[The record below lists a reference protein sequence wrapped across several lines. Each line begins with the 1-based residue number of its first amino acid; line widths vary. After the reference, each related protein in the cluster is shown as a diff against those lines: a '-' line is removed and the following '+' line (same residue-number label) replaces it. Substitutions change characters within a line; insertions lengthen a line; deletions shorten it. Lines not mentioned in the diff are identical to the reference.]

1 MILKKRL
8 FSIVF
13 SLCFLFTGCQA
24 VISESADASVQ
35 LLCLNIGKADCML
48 LLYGGNAYL
57 IDTGYEQTWP
67 ALEAALSQFGI
78 ARLNGVFLTHCH
90 EDHQGGLMPLAKS
103 AIAVDAW
110 YAARI
115 FYDQKESKHPAKL
128 AAVERGQEVTWL
140 DAGAVIPV
148 GSDASLTVLGPLS
161 VNTDNENNN
170 SLVLRFDSPQGSIL
184 LAGDMKEEEEYELL
198 DAGVLTPCD
207 LLKVGHHGDSKATSK
222 DFLEAVRP
230 KAAII
235 LTSTAEEP
243 DTPANS
249 TVRQLD
255 KIGCQVY
262 VSQEFHDAA
271 LFTLS
276 GGEVSVE
283 DVAWQGVPARME
295 NVRLS
300 IDTAQDTV
308 TISNTGIEA
317 FSLSDFTIYSTKGN
331 DLLALPDV
339 TLPSGGQYVIGSGE
353 TTASTNLTWR
363 KKRVW
368 HDGKFDMA
376 ILYDAFGRPIA
387 CADNGIAE

>member
-1 MILKKRL
+1 MKKSI
-8 FSIVF
+8 FS
-13 SLCFLFTGCQA
+13 FLFCLCLILTGCQP
-24 VISESADASVQ
+24 VFSESADTSAQ

-48 LLYGGNAYL
+48 LLYGGDAYL

-67 ALEAALSQFGI
+67 ALETALSQFGI
-78 ARLNGVFLTHCH
+78 TRLNGVFLTHCH

-103 AIAVDAW
+103 DIAVDAW
-110 YAARI
+110 YASRI

-128 AAVERGQEVTWL
+128 AAAERGQEVTWL

-161 VNTDNENNN
+161 VNMDNENNN

-222 DFLEAVRP
+222 AFLEAVRP

-255 KIGCQVY
+255 KIGCLVY

-271 LFTLS
+271 LFSLS

-283 DVAWQGVPARME
+283 DVTWQGVPARME

-300 IDTAQDTV
+300 IDVQQDTV
-308 TISNTGIEA
+308 TIQNTGKDA
-317 FSLSDFTIYSTKGN
+317 LALTGYMLYSTKGN

-353 TTASTNLTWR
+353 TAAATDLTWR

-368 HDGKFDMA
+368 NDSKFDMG

-387 CADNGIAE
+387 CADNGITE

>member
-1 MILKKRL
+1 MKKSI
-8 FSIVF
+8 FS
-13 SLCFLFTGCQA
+13 FLFCLCLILTGCQP
-24 VISESADASVQ
+24 VFSESADTSAQ

-48 LLYGGNAYL
+48 LLYGGDAYL

-67 ALEAALSQFGI
+67 ALETALSQFGI
-78 ARLNGVFLTHCH
+78 TRLNGVFLTHCH

-103 AIAVDAW
+103 DIAVDAW

-128 AAVERGQEVTWL
+128 AAAERGQEVTWL

-161 VNTDNENNN
+161 VN
-170 SLVLRFDSPQGSIL
+170 
-184 LAGDMKEEEEYELL
+184 M
-198 DAGVLTPCD
+198 
-207 LLKVGHHGDSKATSK
+207 
-222 DFLEAVRP
+222 

-255 KIGCQVY
+255 KIGCLVY

-271 LFTLS
+271 LFSLS

-283 DVAWQGVPARME
+283 DVTWQGVPARME

-300 IDTAQDTV
+300 IDVQQDTV
-308 TISNTGIEA
+308 TIQNTGKDA
-317 FSLSDFTIYSTKGN
+317 LALTGYMLYSTKGN

-353 TTASTNLTWR
+353 TAAATVLTWR

-368 HDGKFDMA
+368 NDSKFDMG

-387 CADNGIAE
+387 CADNGITE

>member
-1 MILKKRL
+1 MKKSI
-8 FSIVF
+8 FS
-13 SLCFLFTGCQA
+13 FLFCLCLILTGCQP
-24 VISESADASVQ
+24 VFSESADTSAQ

-48 LLYGGNAYL
+48 LLYGGDAYL

-67 ALEAALSQFGI
+67 ALETALSQFGI
-78 ARLNGVFLTHCH
+78 TRLNGVFLTHCH

-103 AIAVDAW
+103 DIAVDAW
-110 YAARI
+110 YASRI

-128 AAVERGQEVTWL
+128 AAAERGQEVTWL

-170 SLVLRFDSPQGSIL
+170 SLVMRFDSPQGSIL

-255 KIGCQVY
+255 RIGCQVY

-276 GGEVSVE
+276 GGKVSVE
-283 DVAWQGVPARME
+283 NVAWQGVPARME

-308 TISNTGIEA
+308 TLSNTGSDA
-317 FSLSDFTIYSTKGN
+317 FSLSGFTIYSTKGN

-353 TTASTNLTWR
+353 TTVNTNLTWR

-368 HDGKFDMA
+368 NDSKFDMG

>member
-1 MILKKRL
+1 MKKSI
-8 FSIVF
+8 FS
-13 SLCFLFTGCQA
+13 FLFCLCLILTGCQP
-24 VISESADASVQ
+24 VFSESADTSAQ

-48 LLYGGNAYL
+48 LLYGGDAYL

-67 ALEAALSQFGI
+67 ALETALSQFGI
-78 ARLNGVFLTHCH
+78 TRLNGVFLTHCH

-103 AIAVDAW
+103 NIAVDAW
-110 YAARI
+110 YASRI

-128 AAVERGQEVTWL
+128 AAAERGQEVTWL

-161 VNTDNENNN
+161 VNMDNENNN
-170 SLVLRFDSPQGSIL
+170 SLVLRFDSPQSSIL

-198 DAGVLTPCD
+198 DAGD
-207 LLKVGHHGDSKATSK
+207 HGDSKATSK
-222 DFLEAVRP
+222 AFLEAVRP

-262 VSQEFHDAA
+262 VSQEFHDTA

-283 DVAWQGVPARME
+283 DVTWQGVPARME

-300 IDTAQDTV
+300 IDVQQDTV
-308 TISNTGIEA
+308 TIQNTGKDA
-317 FSLSDFTIYSTKGN
+317 LALTGYMLYSTKGN

-353 TTASTNLTWR
+353 TAAATDLTWR

-368 HDGKFDMA
+368 NDSKFDMG

-387 CADNGIAE
+387 CADNGITE

>member
-1 MILKKRL
+1 MKKSI
-8 FSIVF
+8 FS
-13 SLCFLFTGCQA
+13 FLFCLCLILTGCQP
-24 VISESADASVQ
+24 VFSESADTSAQ

-48 LLYGGNAYL
+48 LLYGGDAYL

-67 ALEAALSQFGI
+67 ALETALSQFGI
-78 ARLNGVFLTHCH
+78 TRLNGVFLTHCH

-103 AIAVDAW
+103 DIAVDAW
-110 YAARI
+110 YASRI

-128 AAVERGQEVTWL
+128 AAAERGQEVTWL

-161 VNTDNENNN
+161 VNMDNENNN

-222 DFLEAVRP
+222 AFLEAVRP

-255 KIGCQVY
+255 KIGCLVY

-271 LFTLS
+271 LFSLS

-283 DVAWQGVPARME
+283 DVTWQGVPARME

-300 IDTAQDTV
+300 IDVQQDTV
-308 TISNTGIEA
+308 TIQNTGKDA
-317 FSLSDFTIYSTKGN
+317 LALTGYMLYSTKGN

-339 TLPSGGQYVIGSGE
+339 ALPSGGQYVIGSGE
-353 TTASTNLTWR
+353 TAAATDLTWR

-368 HDGKFDMA
+368 NDSKFDMG

-387 CADNGIAE
+387 CADNGITE

>member
-1 MILKKRL
+1 
-8 FSIVF
+8 
-13 SLCFLFTGCQA
+13 
-24 VISESADASVQ
+24 
-35 LLCLNIGKADCML
+35 ML
-48 LLYGGNAYL
+48 LLYGGDAYL

-67 ALEAALSQFGI
+67 ALETALSQFGI
-78 ARLNGVFLTHCH
+78 TRLNGVFLTHCH

-103 AIAVDAW
+103 DIAVDAW
-110 YAARI
+110 YASRI

-128 AAVERGQEVTWL
+128 AAAERGQEVTWL

-161 VNTDNENNN
+161 VNMDNENNN

-255 KIGCQVY
+255 KIGCLVY

-271 LFTLS
+271 LFSLS

-283 DVAWQGVPARME
+283 DVTWQGVPARME

-300 IDTAQDTV
+300 IDVQQDTV
-308 TISNTGIEA
+308 TIQNTGKDA
-317 FSLSDFTIYSTKGN
+317 LALTGYMLYSTKGN

-353 TTASTNLTWR
+353 TAAATVLTWR

-368 HDGKFDMA
+368 NDSKFDMG

-387 CADNGIAE
+387 CADNGITE

>member
-1 MILKKRL
+1 MKKRM
-8 FSIVF
+8 FSILL

-24 VISESADASVQ
+24 VISENADASVQ

-67 ALEAALSQFGI
+67 ALKTALSQFGI
-78 ARLNGVFLTHCH
+78 THLNGVFLTHCH

-103 AIAVDAW
+103 DIAVDAW

-128 AAVERGQEVTWL
+128 AAAERGAEVTWL

-148 GSDASLTVLGPLS
+148 GNDAGFTVLGPLS

-198 DAGVLTPCD
+198 DAGMLTPCD
-207 LLKVGHHGDSKATSK
+207 LLKVGHHGDNKATSK
-222 DFLEAVRP
+222 DLLEAVRP

-243 DTPANS
+243 DTPAES
-249 TVRQLD
+249 TVRRLD
-255 KIGCQVY
+255 RIGCKTY

-276 GGEVSVE
+276 DGKVSVE
-283 DVAWQGVPARME
+283 DVTWQGVPQRAE
-295 NVRLS
+295 DIRLT
-300 IDTAQDTV
+300 INTEQDTV
-308 TISNTGIEA
+308 TISNTGNEA
-317 FSLSDFTIYSTKGN
+317 VALSGFNLYSTKGN
-331 DLLALPDV
+331 DLLELPEV
-339 TLPSGGQYVIGSGE
+339 TLSSGDQYVIGSGE
-353 TTASTNLTWR
+353 TTVNTDLTWR

-368 HDGKFDMA
+368 NDGKFDMG
-376 ILYDAFGRPIA
+376 ILYDAYGRPIA
-387 CADNGIAE
+387 WADNGIAE